1 MTVKRYTGNIITDTP
16 TTPTDNY
23 GSTSANGVWS
33 LTEAKTLAAAGYWPT
48 AGNVNPIALTST
60 ARDVNGNRT
69 RQIDQISITTTGNA
83 TDFGEESL
91 SGNQFNCAGF
101 SDGVKAFEAGGSTS
115 NVISTVAYSSG
126 STYTDFGDLT
136 VGRGEVGGYSNS
148 TRGIIGGSAGGF
160 SGIGTIDYVTMASAG
175 NAIDFG
181 DMSGADRNQQC
192 RAAGSQT
199 RAIFGGFESQK
210 RKTDFITPSTTG
222 NATNYGDLTN
232 DHNNAFVGANLTR
245 IIITGQYTGFSDHI
259 EYRSI
264 SSTGSFS
271 AFGNLSVGKGWG
283 GTACN
288 STRMVMLGGYSN
300 GDEQNFI
307 SYITITTTGNDSDFG
322 DLTSA
327 KTALAGRAP
336 STPSVTG

>member
-1 MTVKRYTGNIITDTP
+1 MPKRYLGNIITDTP
-16 TTPTDNY
+16 TAPTDNY
-23 GSTSANGVWS
+23 ASTSAHGVWS
-33 LTEAKTLAAAGYWPT
+33 LQEASAYAAAGLWPT

-91 SGNQFNCAGF
+91 SGNEFNCAGF
-101 SDGVKAFEAGGSTS
+101 SDGVKAFEAGGSSS

-160 SGIGTIDYVTMASAG
+160 NGIGTIDYVTMASAG

-181 DMSGADRNQQC
+181 DMSAANRNQQC
-192 RAAGSQT
+192 RSAGSQT
-199 RAIFGGFESQK
+199 RAIFGAFESATK
-210 RKTDFITPSTTG
+210 NTDYITPSTTG
-222 NATNYGDLTN
+222 NATDYGNLTN

-245 IIITGQYTGFSDHI
+245 IVIAGRYNSGHDSI
-259 EYRSI
+259 EYRTI

-271 AFGNLSVGKGWG
+271 SFGTLSVAKGWG

-288 STRMVMLGGYSN
+288 STRMVMTGGHSN
-300 GDEQNFI
+300 NDEQNHI
-307 SYITITTTGNDSDFG
+307 SYITITTTGNDVDFG
-322 DLTSA
+322 DLTTAKSA
-327 KTALAGRAP
+327 HSTRAP